1 VEEYAMKIAVTATV
15 EGWKKQL
22 GQHFD
27 SCPESLIPALQYVQ
41 ESAGYLPRDAMTAVA
56 EHLRVSQSKVFGVA
70 SFYSQFHMHP
80 RGRHQ
85 ITVCR
90 GTACH
95 VRGSARL
102 LSDLEKMLG
111 IQPGG
116 STSDMLFSLET
127 VACLGSCALA
137 PVVVKGKVYGR
148 QTSASVKSLVDKIRA
163 SANSPKAGA
172 RIQDEVRSKSIPTAK
187 GRSGRLK
194 KA

>member
-1 VEEYAMKIAVTATV
+1 MKTAVTATV
-15 EGWKKQL
+15 EGWKRHL
-22 GQHFD
+22 AEHFD
-27 SCPESLIPALQYVQ
+27 PRPESLIPALQYVQ
-41 ESAGYLPRDAMTAVA
+41 QNAGYLPRDAMSALA
-56 EHLRVSQSKVFGVA
+56 EHLRVSQAKVFGVA
-70 SFYSQFHMHP
+70 SFYSQFHMKP

-111 IQPGG
+111 IQPGE
-116 STSDMLFSLET
+116 TTTDMLFSLET

-137 PVVVKGKVYGR
+137 PVVVKDKVYGR
-148 QTSASVKSLVDKIRA
+148 QTSASVKNLVETIRI
-163 SANSPKAGA
+163 SANGRTKT
-172 RIQDEVRSKSIPTAK
+172 RITGGSHSRTGLSGKKKKS
-187 GRSGRLK
+187 RLK